1 MRASDVNA
9 VLDVLARAG
18 IRVWIDGGWGVD
30 ALLAEQTR
38 AHNDLDI
45 VIEHTDVARYRDA
58 MRAAGFEVVW
68 RGYAT
73 PRNFVMAD
81 TAGRE
86 VDVHLVDRSAVVR
99 DANGVEVYG
108 PNGLEYEVGSL
119 DATGVIAGRTVG
131 CLTAAFQVRA
141 HTGYEHD
148 SEDARDVLALCERFG
163 IPVPAQYAPG

>member
-1 MRASDVNA
+1 MSASDVNA
-9 VLDVLARAG
+9 VLDALARAG

-30 ALLAEQTR
+30 ALLGEETR

-58 MRAAGFEVVW
+58 MRAEGFEVVW

-73 PRNFVMAD
+73 TRNFVMAD

-86 VDVHLVDRSAVVR
+86 VDVHLVDRSVVVR
-99 DANGVEVYG
+99 GANGVEVYG

-119 DATGVIAGRTVG
+119 DATGVIADRTVD
-131 CLTAAFQVRA
+131 CLTAAFQVRS

-148 SEDARDVLALCERFG
+148 ADDARDVLALCERFG
-163 IPVPAQYAPG
+163 IPVPAQYERG

>member
-1 MRASDVNA
+1 MRANDVNA

-18 IRVWIDGGWGVD
+18 IRVWLDGGWGVD
-30 ALLAEQTR
+30 ALLGEETR

-45 VIEHTDVARYRDA
+45 AIEYTDVARYRDA
-58 MRAAGFEVVW
+58 MRAEGFEVVW

-73 PRNFVMAD
+73 TRNFVMSD
-81 TAGRE
+81 SAGRE
-86 VDVHLVDRSAVVR
+86 VDVHLVDRGVVVR

-119 DATGVIAGRTVG
+119 DATGVIAGRTVD
-131 CLTAAFQVRA
+131 CLTAAFQVRS

-148 SEDARDVLALCERFG
+148 ADDACDVLALCERFG
-163 IPVPAQYAPG
+163 IPVPAQYERG